1 MLFRSVSQSRYD
13 DQNNEDI
20 KKRPIRSYI
29 LRQGRITAAQ
39 TKAIQENF
47 QKYAVIFENKLTNFS
62 DLFKNKNSELILE
75 IGFGM
80 GTSTAEI
87 AKSNLN
93 KNYIAIEVHSPG
105 VGNLLK
111 LIKEKEIPNL
121 KIIQHDAVEVL
132 NSMIKNESFD
142 GIHIFFP
149 DPWPKKKHHK
159 RRLIQSNLLKLIAQK
174 IKKSGYLHIATD
186 WEDYALW
193 IIDLLDKEELLQK
206 TSNDF
211 FKKPDYRPLT
221 KYENRGIK
229 LGYKVWDMIYRRI

>member
-1 MLFRSVSQSRYD
+1 MTE
-13 DQNNEDI
+13 QNKEEI

-39 TKAIQENF
+39 TKAIQDNF
-47 QKYAVIFENKLTNFS
+47 QKHAVNFENKIINFG
-62 DLFKNKNSELILE
+62 DFFKNKNSDLILE

-93 KNYIAIEVHSPG
+93 KNYVAIEVHSPG

-111 LIKEKEIPNL
+111 LIQEGDIRNL

-132 NSMIKNESFD
+132 NVMIKNDSLD

-149 DPWPKKKHHK
+149 DPWPKKRHHK

-174 IKKSGYLHIATD
+174 IKKTGYLHIATD
-186 WEDYALW
+186 WEDYAVW
-193 IIDLLDKEELLQK
+193 IIDLLDKEDSLEK
-206 TSNDF
+206 TSDDF

-229 LGYKVWDMIYRRI
+229 LGYRVWDMIYSRI

>member
-1 MLFRSVSQSRYD
+1 MTE
-13 DQNNEDI
+13 QNKEEI
-20 KKRPIRSYI
+20 KKRPIRTYI

-39 TKAIQENF
+39 KKAIQDNF
-47 QKYAVIFENKLTNFS
+47 QKHAVIFENKIINF
-62 DLFKNKNSELILE
+62 DDIFKNKNSDLILE

-111 LIKEKEIPNL
+111 LIQENNISNL

-132 NSMIKNESFD
+132 NLMIKNDSLD

-149 DPWPKKKHHK
+149 DPWPKKRHHK

-174 IKKSGYLHIATD
+174 IKKTGYLHIATD
-186 WEDYALW
+186 WEDYAVW

-206 TSNDF
+206 MSDDF

-229 LGYKVWDMIYRRI
+229 LGYRVWDMIYRRI

>member
-1 MLFRSVSQSRYD
+1 MM

-111 LIKEKEIPNL
+111 LIQESDIRNL

-132 NSMIKNESFD
+132 NMMIKNESFD

>member
-1 MLFRSVSQSRYD
+1 MTE
-13 DQNNEDI
+13 QNKEDI

-39 TKAIQENF
+39 TKAIQDNF
-47 QKYAVIFENKLTNFS
+47 QKHAVNFENKIINFG
-62 DLFKNKNSELILE
+62 DIFKNKDSDLILE

-111 LIKEKEIPNL
+111 LIQESDIRNL

-132 NSMIKNESFD
+132 NMMIKNDSLD

-149 DPWPKKKHHK
+149 DPWPKKRHHK

-174 IKKSGYLHIATD
+174 IRKSGYLHIATD
-186 WEDYALW
+186 WEDYAVW

-206 TSNDF
+206 TSDDF

>member
-1 MLFRSVSQSRYD
+1 MTE
-13 DQNNEDI
+13 QNKEDI

-39 TKAIQENF
+39 NKAIRENF
-47 QKYAVIFENKLTNFS
+47 QKHAVIFENKLTNFS
-62 DLFKNKNSELILE
+62 DLFKTKNSELILE

-111 LIKEKEIPNL
+111 LIQESDIRNL

-132 NSMIKNESFD
+132 NVMIKNDSLD

-149 DPWPKKKHHK
+149 DPWPKKRHHK

-206 TSNDF
+206 TSDDF

-229 LGYKVWDMIYRRI
+229 LGYRVWDMIYRRI

>member
-1 MLFRSVSQSRYD
+1 MTE
-13 DQNNEDI
+13 QNKEDI

-39 TKAIQENF
+39 TKAIQDNF
-47 QKYAVIFENKLTNFS
+47 QKHAVNFENKIINFG
-62 DLFKNKNSELILE
+62 DIFKNKNSDLILE

-93 KNYIAIEVHSPG
+93 KNYVAIEVHSPG

-111 LIKEKEIPNL
+111 LIQEGDIRNL

-132 NSMIKNESFD
+132 NVMIKNDSLD

-149 DPWPKKKHHK
+149 DPWPKKRHHK

-193 IIDLLDKEELLQK
+193 IIDLLDKEDSLEK
-206 TSNDF
+206 ISDDF

-229 LGYKVWDMIYRRI
+229 LGYRVWDMIYSRI

>member
-1 MLFRSVSQSRYD
+1 MTK
-13 DQNNEDI
+13 QNKEEI
-20 KKRPIRSYI
+20 KKRPIRTYI

-39 TKAIQENF
+39 TKAIQDNF
-47 QKYAVIFENKLTNFS
+47 QKHAVIFENKIINFG
-62 DLFKNKNSELILE
+62 DIFKNKNSDLILE

-80 GTSTAEI
+80 GASTAEI

>member
-1 MLFRSVSQSRYD
+1 MTEK
-13 DQNNEDI
+13 NKEDI

-47 QKYAVIFENKLTNFS
+47 QKHAVIFENKLTNFS

-111 LIKEKEIPNL
+111 LIQESDIRNL

-132 NSMIKNESFD
+132 NVMIKNDSLD

-149 DPWPKKKHHK
+149 DPWPKKRHHK

-186 WEDYALW
+186 WEEYALW

-206 TSNDF
+206 TSDDF

-229 LGYKVWDMIYRRI
+229 LGYKVWDMVYRRI

>member
-1 MLFRSVSQSRYD
+1 M

>member
-1 MLFRSVSQSRYD
+1 MN
-13 DQNNEDI
+13 DQNKEDI
-20 KKRPIRSYI
+20 KRRPIRSYI

-39 TKAIQENF
+39 TKAIQENL
-47 QKYAVIFENKLTNFS
+47 KKHAIVFENQLIDFNDAFQNRS
-62 DLFKNKNSELILE
+62 GELVLE

-87 AKSNLN
+87 AKANPN

-105 VGNLLK
+105 VGNLIK
-111 LIKEKEIPNL
+111 LIQENDIFNL

-132 NSMIKNESFD
+132 NTMIKNDSLD

-149 DPWPKKKHHK
+149 DPWPKKRHHK
-159 RRLIQSNLLKLIAQK
+159 RRLIQESFLKLMAQK
-174 IKKSGYLHIATD
+174 IKQSGYLHIATD

-193 IIDLLDKEELLQK
+193 IIDLLDKETLLQK
-206 TSNDF
+206 TSEDF
-211 FKKPDYRPLT
+211 FRKPDYRPLT

-229 LGYKVWDMIYRRI
+229 LGYKVWDMIYRRL

>member
-1 MLFRSVSQSRYD
+1 MTEK
-13 DQNNEDI
+13 NKEDI

-47 QKYAVIFENKLTNFS
+47 QKHAVIFENKLTNFG

-111 LIKEKEIPNL
+111 LIQESDIRNL

-132 NSMIKNESFD
+132 NVMIKNDSLD

-149 DPWPKKKHHK
+149 DPWPKKRHHK

-206 TSNDF
+206 TSDDF

-229 LGYKVWDMIYRRI
+229 LGYKVWDMVYRRI

>member
-1 MLFRSVSQSRYD
+1 MTE
-13 DQNNEDI
+13 QNKEEI
-20 KKRPIRSYI
+20 KKQPPRTYI
-29 LRQGRITAAQ
+29 LRQKRITAAQ
-39 TKAIQENF
+39 TKAIQDNF
-47 QKYAVIFENKLTNFS
+47 QKHTVVFENKIINFG
-62 DLFKNKNSELILE
+62 DIFKNKNNELILE

-111 LIKEKEIPNL
+111 LIQEDDMSNL

-132 NSMIKNESFD
+132 NFMIKNDSLD

-149 DPWPKKKHHK
+149 DPWPKKRHHK
-159 RRLIQSNLLKLIAQK
+159 RRLLQSNLLKLIAQK
-174 IKKSGYLHIATD
+174 IKKTGYLHIATD
-186 WEDYALW
+186 WEDYAVW

-206 TSNDF
+206 TTDDF
-211 FKKPDYRPLT
+211 FKKPDDRPFT

-229 LGYKVWDMIYRRI
+229 LGYRVWDMIYRRI

>member
-1 MLFRSVSQSRYD
+1 MTE
-13 DQNNEDI
+13 QNKEEI
-20 KKRPIRSYI
+20 KKRPIRTYI

-39 TKAIQENF
+39 SKAIQDNF
-47 QKYAVIFENKLTNFS
+47 QKHAVIFENKIINFG
-62 DLFKNKNSELILE
+62 DIFKNKNSDLILE

-80 GTSTAEI
+80 GASTAEI

-111 LIKEKEIPNL
+111 LIEEDDISNL

-132 NSMIKNESFD
+132 NLMIRNDSLD

-149 DPWPKKKHHK
+149 DPWPKKRHHK

-174 IKKSGYLHIATD
+174 IKKTGYLHIATD
-186 WEDYALW
+186 WEDYAVW

-211 FKKPDYRPLT
+211 FKKPDYRPFT

-229 LGYKVWDMIYRRI
+229 LSYRVWDMIYRRI

>member
-1 MLFRSVSQSRYD
+1 MTK
-13 DQNNEDI
+13 QNKEEI
-20 KKRPIRSYI
+20 KKRPIRTYI

-39 TKAIQENF
+39 TKAIQDNF
-47 QKYAVIFENKLTNFS
+47 QKHAVIFENKIINFG
-62 DLFKNKNSELILE
+62 DIFKNKNSDLILE

-80 GTSTAEI
+80 GASTAEI

-111 LIKEKEIPNL
+111 LIEEDDISNL

-132 NSMIKNESFD
+132 NLMIRNDSLD

-149 DPWPKKKHHK
+149 DPWPKKRHHK

-174 IKKSGYLHIATD
+174 IKKTGYLHIATD
-186 WEDYALW
+186 WEDYAVW

-206 TSNDF
+206 TSDDF

-229 LGYKVWDMIYRRI
+229 LGYRVWDMIYRRI

>member
-1 MLFRSVSQSRYD
+1 MTE
-13 DQNNEDI
+13 QNKEDI

-39 TKAIQENF
+39 TKAIQDNF
-47 QKYAVIFENKLTNFS
+47 QKHAVNFENKIINFG
-62 DLFKNKNSELILE
+62 DIFKNKNSDLILE

-93 KNYIAIEVHSPG
+93 KNYVAIEVHSPG

-111 LIKEKEIPNL
+111 LIQEGDIRNL

-132 NSMIKNESFD
+132 NVMIKNDSLD

-149 DPWPKKKHHK
+149 DPWPKKRHHK

-206 TSNDF
+206 TSDDF

-229 LGYKVWDMIYRRI
+229 LGYRVWDMIYRRI

>member
-1 MLFRSVSQSRYD
+1 MTE
-13 DQNNEDI
+13 QNKEEI
-20 KKRPIRSYI
+20 KKRPIRTYI

-39 TKAIQENF
+39 KKAIQDNF
-47 QKYAVIFENKLTNFS
+47 QKHAVIFENKIINF
-62 DLFKNKNSELILE
+62 DDIFKNKNSDLILE

-111 LIKEKEIPNL
+111 LIQKDDISNL

-132 NSMIKNESFD
+132 NLMIRNDSLD

-149 DPWPKKKHHK
+149 DPWPKKRHHK

-174 IKKSGYLHIATD
+174 IKKTGYLHIATD
-186 WEDYALW
+186 WEDYAVW

-206 TSNDF
+206 MSDDF

-229 LGYKVWDMIYRRI
+229 LGYRVWDMIYRRI

>member
-1 MLFRSVSQSRYD
+1 M

-149 DPWPKKKHHK
+149 DPQPKKKHHK
-159 RRLIQSNLLKLIAQK
+159 RRLIQSNLLRLIAQK

-193 IIDLLDKEELLQK
+193 MIDLLDKEELLQK

>member
-1 MLFRSVSQSRYD
+1 MTK
-13 DQNNEDI
+13 QNKEEI
-20 KKRPIRSYI
+20 KKRPIRTYI

-39 TKAIQENF
+39 SKAIQDNF
-47 QKYAVIFENKLTNFS
+47 QKHAVIFENKIINFG
-62 DLFKNKNSELILE
+62 DIFKNKNSDLILE

-80 GTSTAEI
+80 GASTAEI

-111 LIKEKEIPNL
+111 LIQENNISNL

-132 NSMIKNESFD
+132 NLMIKNDSLD

-149 DPWPKKKHHK
+149 DPWPKKRHHK

-174 IKKSGYLHIATD
+174 IKKTGYLHIATD
-186 WEDYALW
+186 WEDYAVW

-206 TSNDF
+206 MSDDF

-229 LGYKVWDMIYRRI
+229 LGYRVWDMIYRRI

>member
-1 MLFRSVSQSRYD
+1 MINQD
-13 DQNNEDI
+13 KEDI
-20 KKRPIRSYI
+20 KRRPIRSYI
-29 LRQGRITAAQ
+29 LRQGRITKAQ
-39 TKAIQENF
+39 TNAIHESF
-47 QKYAVIFENKLTNFS
+47 QKYAVIFENKLIDFNGVFE
-62 DLFKNKNSELILE
+62 NKSRDLILE

-93 KNYIAIEVHSPG
+93 KNYVAIEVHSPG

-111 LIKEKEIPNL
+111 LIQENNISNL

-132 NSMIKNESFD
+132 NSMIKDDSLD

-149 DPWPKKKHHK
+149 DPWPKKRHHK

-186 WEDYALW
+186 WEDYAFW
-193 IIDLLDKEELLQK
+193 IIDLLDKEDLLQK
-206 TSNDF
+206 ISDDF

>member
-1 MLFRSVSQSRYD
+1 MN
-13 DQNNEDI
+13 DQNKEDI
-20 KKRPIRSYI
+20 KRRPIRSYI

-39 TKAIQENF
+39 TKAIQENL
-47 QKYAVIFENKLTNFS
+47 KKHAIVFENQPINFNDVFQNRS
-62 DLFKNKNSELILE
+62 GELVLE

-87 AKSNLN
+87 AKANPK

-111 LIKEKEIPNL
+111 LIQENDISNL

-132 NSMIKNESFD
+132 NTMIKNDSLD

-149 DPWPKKKHHK
+149 DPWPKKRHHK
-159 RRLIQSNLLKLIAQK
+159 RRLIQDSFLKLMAQK
-174 IKKSGYLHIATD
+174 IKQSGYLHIATD

-193 IIDLLDKEELLQK
+193 IIDLLDKETLLQK
-206 TSNDF
+206 TSEDF
-211 FKKPDYRPLT
+211 FRKPDYRPLT

-229 LGYKVWDMIYRRI
+229 LGYKVWDMIYRRL

>member
-1 MLFRSVSQSRYD
+1 MN
-13 DQNNEDI
+13 DQNKEDI
-20 KKRPIRSYI
+20 KRRPIRSYI

-39 TKAIQENF
+39 TKAIQENL
-47 QKYAVIFENKLTNFS
+47 KKHAIVFENQLIDFNDAFQNRS
-62 DLFKNKNSELILE
+62 GELVLE

-87 AKSNLN
+87 AKANPN

-105 VGNLLK
+105 VGNLIK
-111 LIKEKEIPNL
+111 LIQENDIFNL

-132 NSMIKNESFD
+132 NTMIKNDSLD

-149 DPWPKKKHHK
+149 DPWPKKRHHK
-159 RRLIQSNLLKLIAQK
+159 RRLIQESFLKLMAQK
-174 IKKSGYLHIATD
+174 IKQSGYLHIATD

-193 IIDLLDKEELLQK
+193 IIDLLDKETLLQR
-206 TSNDF
+206 TSEDF
-211 FKKPDYRPLT
+211 FRKPDYRPLT

-229 LGYKVWDMIYRRI
+229 LGYKVWDMIYRRL

>member
-1 MLFRSVSQSRYD
+1 MM

-111 LIKEKEIPNL
+111 LIQEKDIPNL

>member
-1 MLFRSVSQSRYD
+1 MN
-13 DQNNEDI
+13 DQNKEDI
-20 KKRPIRSYI
+20 KQRPIRSYI

-39 TKAIQENF
+39 TKAIQENL
-47 QKYAVIFENKLTNFS
+47 KKHAIVFENQPINFNDVFQNRS
-62 DLFKNKNSELILE
+62 GELVLE

-87 AKSNLN
+87 AKSNPK

-111 LIKEKEIPNL
+111 LIQENDISNL

-132 NSMIKNESFD
+132 NTMIKNDSLD

-149 DPWPKKKHHK
+149 DPWPKKRHHK
-159 RRLIQSNLLKLIAQK
+159 RRLIQESFLKLMAQK
-174 IKKSGYLHIATD
+174 IKQSGYLHIATD

-193 IIDLLDKEELLQK
+193 IIDLLDKETLLQK
-206 TSNDF
+206 TSEDF
-211 FKKPDYRPLT
+211 FRKPDYRPLT

-229 LGYKVWDMIYRRI
+229 LGYKVWDMIYRRL

>member
-1 MLFRSVSQSRYD
+1 MN
-13 DQNNEDI
+13 DQNKEDI
-20 KKRPIRSYI
+20 KQRPIRSYI

-39 TKAIQENF
+39 TKAIQENL
-47 QKYAVIFENKLTNFS
+47 KKHAIVFENQPINFNDVFQNGS
-62 DLFKNKNSELILE
+62 GELVLE

-87 AKSNLN
+87 AKANPK

-111 LIKEKEIPNL
+111 LIQENDISNL

-132 NSMIKNESFD
+132 NTMIKNDSLD

-149 DPWPKKKHHK
+149 DPWPKKRHHK
-159 RRLIQSNLLKLIAQK
+159 RRLIQDSFLKLMAQK
-174 IKKSGYLHIATD
+174 IKQSGYLHIATD

-193 IIDLLDKEELLQK
+193 IIDLLDKETLLQK
-206 TSNDF
+206 TSEDF
-211 FKKPDYRPLT
+211 FRKPDYRPLT

-229 LGYKVWDMIYRRI
+229 LGYKVWDMIYRRL

>member
-1 MLFRSVSQSRYD
+1 MINQD
-13 DQNNEDI
+13 KEDI
-20 KKRPIRSYI
+20 KRRPIRSYI
-29 LRQGRITAAQ
+29 LRQGRITKAQ
-39 TKAIQENF
+39 TNAIQESF
-47 QKYAVIFENKLTNFS
+47 QKHAVIFENKLIDFNGVFE
-62 DLFKNKNSELILE
+62 NKSRDLILE

-87 AKSNLN
+87 ARSNLN
-93 KNYIAIEVHSPG
+93 KNYVAIEVHSPG

-111 LIKEKEIPNL
+111 LIQENNISNL

-132 NSMIKNESFD
+132 NSMIKDDSLD

-149 DPWPKKKHHK
+149 DPWPKKRHHK

-186 WEDYALW
+186 WEDYAFW
-193 IIDLLDKEELLQK
+193 IIDLLDKEDLLQK
-206 TSNDF
+206 MSDDF

>member
-1 MLFRSVSQSRYD
+1 MTEK
-13 DQNNEDI
+13 NKEDI

-39 TKAIQENF
+39 TKAIQDNF
-47 QKYAVIFENKLTNFS
+47 QKHAVNFENKIINF
-62 DLFKNKNSELILE
+62 DDIFKNKNSDLILE

-93 KNYIAIEVHSPG
+93 KNYVAIEVHSPG

-111 LIKEKEIPNL
+111 LIQEGDIRNL

-132 NSMIKNESFD
+132 NVMIKNDSLD

-149 DPWPKKKHHK
+149 DPWPKKRHHK

-193 IIDLLDKEELLQK
+193 IINLLDKEDSLEK
-206 TSNDF
+206 TSDDF

-229 LGYKVWDMIYRRI
+229 LGYRVWDMIYSRI

>member
-1 MLFRSVSQSRYD
+1 MTK
-13 DQNNEDI
+13 QNKEEI
-20 KKRPIRSYI
+20 KKRPIRTYI

-39 TKAIQENF
+39 TKAIQDNF
-47 QKYAVIFENKLTNFS
+47 QKHAVIFENKIINFG
-62 DLFKNKNSELILE
+62 DIFKNKNSDLILE

-111 LIKEKEIPNL
+111 LIQEDDISNL

-132 NSMIKNESFD
+132 NLMIKNESLD

-174 IKKSGYLHIATD
+174 IKKTGYLHIATD
-186 WEDYALW
+186 WEDYAVW

-206 TSNDF
+206 TSDDF
-211 FKKPDYRPLT
+211 FKKPDGKIVAST
-221 KYENRGIK
+221 M
-229 LGYKVWDMIYRRI
+229 GYFY

>member
-1 MLFRSVSQSRYD
+1 MN
-13 DQNNEDI
+13 DQNKEDI
-20 KKRPIRSYI
+20 KRRPIRSYI

-39 TKAIQENF
+39 TKAIQENL
-47 QKYAVIFENKLTNFS
+47 KKHAIVFENQLIDFNDAFQNRS
-62 DLFKNKNSELILE
+62 GELVLE

-87 AKSNLN
+87 AKANPN

-105 VGNLLK
+105 VGNLIK
-111 LIKEKEIPNL
+111 LIQENDIFNL

-132 NSMIKNESFD
+132 NTMIKNDSLD

-149 DPWPKKKHHK
+149 DPWPKKRHHK
-159 RRLIQSNLLKLIAQK
+159 RRLIQESFLKLMAQK
-174 IKKSGYLHIATD
+174 IKQSGYLHITTD

-193 IIDLLDKEELLQK
+193 IIDLLDKETLLQK
-206 TSNDF
+206 TSEDF
-211 FKKPDYRPLT
+211 FRKPDYRPLT

-229 LGYKVWDMIYRRI
+229 LGYKVWDLIYRRL